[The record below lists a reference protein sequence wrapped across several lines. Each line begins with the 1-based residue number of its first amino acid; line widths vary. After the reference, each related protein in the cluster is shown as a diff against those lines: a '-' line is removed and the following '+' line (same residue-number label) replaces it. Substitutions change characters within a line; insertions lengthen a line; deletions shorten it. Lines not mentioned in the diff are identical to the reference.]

1 MATPTVPMFDASRR
15 AEVVGAA
22 QLPWQKQ
29 ELIKFRDAT
38 VVTRSHDA
46 MKPKPRRARLT
57 ISTP

>member
-15 AEVVGAA
+15 AEVVGAT

-29 ELIKFRDAT
+29 ELIKVRDAA

-46 MKPKPRRARLT
+46 MKQKPPRARLT
-57 ISTP
+57 ISTL